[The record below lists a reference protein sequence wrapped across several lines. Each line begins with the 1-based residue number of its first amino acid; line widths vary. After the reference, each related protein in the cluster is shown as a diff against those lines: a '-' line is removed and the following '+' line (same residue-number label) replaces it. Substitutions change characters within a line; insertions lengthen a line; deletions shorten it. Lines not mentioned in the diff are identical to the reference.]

1 MGEKR
6 VSGCESPVCVPCGDG
21 EYMPEYN
28 PKTSCIVKTYCDPT
42 TEQKDTECE
51 ACPKNYYSNITSAK
65 EPCIPW
71 TSCAPGFVVKIEG
84 TATSDVVCGPGERD
98 ERVAMA
104 VWITVGVLAVLV
116 AVGFSVYTQR
126 AKLTEHCKKHK
137 GQYHTV
143 PAPAKEANNPVEMDD
158 QQPLEEPE
166 PKSPTEETLSD
177 GKRLVTQEVSLEDW
191 DPVEIDI
198 PVTPEKKVKGNKV
211 SERDGDP
218 GKGENT
224 QLKKSNASKNKKS
237 TAIKQTPVIEDEWL
251 RLKNNSYSESSPV
264 RIAAK
269 KTCTT
274 LDFTRETSGE
284 EASVRPAKEE
294 NTQLKES
301 ESPENKKSRAIKQN
315 LVTLEE
321 WLRPTK
327 NSFSQSNPVNIP
339 TTLDCTREAS
349 GGEAPVHRVTEI
361 EEQLRQLQVFVGVLQ
376 NDLNRKQ
383 MQMQTPRHPWRR
395 TQEENS

>member
-1 MGEKR
+1 MHFASVLIVKMAIVFFQGCRSAPTCGPVQYLDENNKCCEKCPMGEKR

-28 PKTSCIVKTYCDPT
+28 PKTSCIVKTYCDPNLNFVYKT
-42 TEQKDTECE
+42 HGSRVENAQCICKEGTHCSSVDCDTCNANTECDKGHGVKAAATEQKDTECE

-71 TSCAPGFVVKIEG
+71 TSCAPGLVVKIEG

-158 QQPLEEPE
+158 QQLLEEPE

-177 GKRLVTQEVSLEDW
+177 GKRLVTQEVGKDSHM
-191 DPVEIDI
+191 
-198 PVTPEKKVKGNKV
+198 PEQD
-211 SERDGDP
+211 SQD
-218 GKGENT
+218 
-224 QLKKSNASKNKKS
+224 
-237 TAIKQTPVIEDEWL
+237 
-251 RLKNNSYSESSPV
+251 
-264 RIAAK
+264 
-269 KTCTT
+269 
-274 LDFTRETSGE
+274 
-284 EASVRPAKEE
+284 
-294 NTQLKES
+294 
-301 ESPENKKSRAIKQN
+301 SR
-315 LVTLEE
+315 
-321 WLRPTK
+321 
-327 NSFSQSNPVNIP
+327 F
-339 TTLDCTREAS
+339 
-349 GGEAPVHRVTEI
+349 
-361 EEQLRQLQVFVGVLQ
+361 
-376 NDLNRKQ
+376 
-383 MQMQTPRHPWRR
+383 
-395 TQEENS
+395 